1 MTLKGSPTLPTM
13 SFRTIPA
20 EPYAPRRMAFI
31 EQWREDGLAIKAYA
45 IQRNPDPAVAPLSA
59 EVAAA
64 ARKTA
69 MAALRDAARD
79 PRATGLGFCIV
90 HVGEEAV
97 WLLADWWISGGIL
110 CQQMYSAP
118 LDQPEQF
125 QPVQGPFIACVWELE
140 VTAHERGA
148 WMRHALR
155 ETPDIDAYMADV
167 LPAGSY

>member
-1 MTLKGSPTLPTM
+1 M

-45 IQRNPDPAVAPLSA
+45 IQRNPDPTVALLSA

-69 MAALRDAARD
+69 MATLQDAARD

-118 LDQPEQF
+118 LERPEQF
-125 QPVQGPFIACVWELE
+125 EPVQGPFIACVWELE

-148 WMRHALR
+148 WMRHVLR
-155 ETPDIDAYMADV
+155 NEPDTVAYLADV
-167 LPAGSY
+167 LPTGSY

>member
-1 MTLKGSPTLPTM
+1 
-13 SFRTIPA
+13 
-20 EPYAPRRMAFI
+20 MAFI
-31 EQWREDGLAIKAYA
+31 DQWREDDLAIKAYA
-45 IQRNPDPAVAPLSA
+45 IQRNPDPAVALLPA
-59 EVAAA
+59 EIATA
-64 ARKTA
+64 ARQTA
-69 MAALRDAARD
+69 MSALQSTASD

-97 WLLADWWISGGIL
+97 WLLADWWIFGGIL

-125 QPVQGPFIACVWELE
+125 QPVRGPFIACVWELE

-148 WMRHALR
+148 WMRHVLR
-155 ETPDIDAYMADV
+155 NQPDTDAYLADT

>member
-1 MTLKGSPTLPTM
+1 MLPIM
-13 SFRTIPA
+13 PLRTIPA
-20 EPYAPRRMAFI
+20 EPYASRRMAFFDR
-31 EQWREDGLAIKAYA
+31 WNEDGLAIKAYA
-45 IQRNPDPAVAPLSA
+45 IQRNPDPAVQLLSA

-69 MAALRDAARD
+69 MTALKNNACDV
-79 PRATGLGFCIV
+79 RASGLGFCIV

-97 WLLADWWISGGIL
+97 WLLVDWWISGGIL

-118 LDQPEQF
+118 LQQPEQF
-125 QPVQGPFIACVWELE
+125 QPVQGPFMACVWELQ

-148 WMRHALR
+148 WMRHVLR
-155 ETPDIDAYMADV
+155 GEPDADAYLADV